1 MGLWYILVTRIKIH
15 FLDSVK
21 ELTYLAINGEL
32 VVVRESN
39 LRLVLEPGDD
49 GVTLGQLNLR
59 TDASSAITTQTNT

>member
-1 MGLWYILVTRIKIH
+1 MGLWYILETRIKVH

-32 VVVRESN
+32 VVVREPN

-59 TDASSAITTQTNT
+59 TDASSAVTTQTNI